1 MHNKK
6 ILINSVIILVIC
18 RKMIWWINLFAAR
31 YVVSVKNK
39 WNGKKYH
46 TFGTVLNIQSK
57 IVERGKMDISN
68 THIQDGLL
76 FLFGRGNRAKGG
88 GVNYSN

>member
-1 MHNKK
+1 
-6 ILINSVIILVIC
+6 
-18 RKMIWWINLFAAR
+18 MIWWINLFAAR

-57 IVERGKMDISN
+57 IVERGEMDISN